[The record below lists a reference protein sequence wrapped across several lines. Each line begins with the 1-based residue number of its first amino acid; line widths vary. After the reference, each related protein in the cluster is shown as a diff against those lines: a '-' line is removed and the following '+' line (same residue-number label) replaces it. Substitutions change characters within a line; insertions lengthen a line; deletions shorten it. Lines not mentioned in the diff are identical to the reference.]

1 MKAKNLILLIV
12 ALAVLA
18 GLAKWTRSKPS
29 GRTAPAVPQKL
40 VTFDV
45 NSADQLTIAAG
56 PQTTVLARAGET
68 WVVRSLWD
76 YPADFTT
83 LAEQVRRLAGL
94 EGLPVRGG
102 EQALADFGLA
112 PAAATNAPAAE
123 LITVTFQSAG
133 RELGVV
139 NLGNARTGRDDGSG
153 MGGYPNGQYVR
164 AAAGPVLLVK
174 EYLGSLPRKP
184 QDWITRSLVNVP
196 KAEIE
201 YLMVQATNGTS
212 YGLLAD
218 TAGVFRVSGLTAGQ
232 EMKAELAESMAGA
245 LQNLSAVN
253 VLDPKADPA
262 ATGLAHPA
270 TFVAK
275 LKNGLTYTV
284 KIGNP
289 AAADN
294 GRAVQL
300 AVTYE
305 KSEPPAPS
313 ITTNAAGVV
322 TDAVKAFEERASA
335 QAKQAQTEQ
344 ARLAP
349 WTFVV
354 ADYVAANFL
363 RSREELIQPV
373 TNAMPAAAAAP
384 AEQPTPAAVEVV
396 QPAAPQP

>member
-1 MKAKNLILLIV
+1 MKAKTLILLVI

-18 GLAKWTRSKPS
+18 GLAQWTRSKPG
-29 GRTAPAVPQKL
+29 GRTAPATPQKL

-56 PQTTVLARAGET
+56 AQTTVLARAGEA

-112 PAAATNAPAAE
+112 TASASNAPASE
-123 LITVTFQSAG
+123 LITVSFQAAG

-164 AAAGPVLLVK
+164 AATGPVLLAK

-184 QDWITRSLVNVP
+184 QDWISRNLVNVP
-196 KAEIE
+196 RGELE
-201 YLMVQATNGTS
+201 YLMVQATNGAS

-218 TAGVFRVSGLTAGQ
+218 TAGVFRLSGLAAGQ
-232 EMKAELAESMAGA
+232 EMKAEVAESMAGA

-262 ATGLAHPA
+262 TTGLAHPA

-284 KIGNP
+284 KVGGP
-289 AAADN
+289 AASDN

-300 AVTYE
+300 AVSYE
-305 KSEPPAPS
+305 KPEPPTPA
-313 ITTNAAGVV
+313 ITTNTAGVV
-322 TDAVKAFEERASA
+322 TDTVKAFEQVAEA
-335 QAKQAQTEQ
+335 QAKQAQTEH

-363 RSREELIQPV
+363 RTREELVQVV
-373 TNAMPAAAAAP
+373 TSPPPAAVAAP
-384 AEQPTPAAVEVV
+384 AEQPTPAAGEVV
-396 QPAAPQP
+396 PPAAPQP

>member
-1 MKAKNLILLIV
+1 MKAKTLILLVI
-12 ALAVLA
+12 ALAALA
-18 GLAKWTRSKPS
+18 GLAKWTRSKPG
-29 GRTAPAVPQKL
+29 GRTAPAAPQKL

-45 NSADQLTIAAG
+45 NSADQLTITAG
-56 PQTTVLARAGET
+56 AQTTVLARAGET

-76 YPADFTT
+76 YPADFTA

-102 EQALADFGLA
+102 EQALVDFGLA
-112 PAAATNAPAAE
+112 PAAASNAPASE
-123 LITVTFQSAG
+123 LITVSFQAAG

-164 AAAGPVLLVK
+164 AAAGPVLLAK
-174 EYLGSLPRKP
+174 DYLGSLPRKP
-184 QDWITRSLVNVP
+184 QDWIARNLVNVP
-196 KAEIE
+196 RGELE
-201 YLMVQATNGTS
+201 YLMVQATNGAS

-218 TAGVFRVSGLTAGQ
+218 TAGVFRLSGLAAGQ
-232 EMKAELAESMAGA
+232 EMKAEVAESMAGA

-284 KIGNP
+284 KVGGP
-289 AAADN
+289 AASDN
-294 GRAVQL
+294 GRAVQV
-300 AVTYE
+300 AVSYE
-305 KSEPPAPS
+305 KPEPPAPA
-313 ITTNAAGVV
+313 ITTNDAGVV
-322 TDAVKAFEERASA
+322 TNAVKAFEQAAEA
-335 QAKQAQTEQ
+335 QAKQAQTEH

-363 RSREELIQPV
+363 RTREELVQAV
-373 TNAMPAAAAAP
+373 TNPQPAAVAAP

-396 QPAAPQP
+396 PPAAPQP